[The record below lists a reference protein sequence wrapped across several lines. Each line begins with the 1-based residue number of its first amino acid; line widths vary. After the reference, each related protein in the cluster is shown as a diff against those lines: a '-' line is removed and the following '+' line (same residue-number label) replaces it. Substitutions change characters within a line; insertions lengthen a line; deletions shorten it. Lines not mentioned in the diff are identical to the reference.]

1 MRICIVYI
9 CAYIVLVCIGIYIH
23 AYVHFLCGCN
33 IEARRAFVPC
43 IPCSRF
49 SSLQPLRSLLPP
61 GSILWP
67 FAPPY
72 LYRRPRVPFA
82 VPFALKRLQRSFYS
96 VFRAVLS
103 DPNFRRVLLYLLHR
117 SSLSHGSKHGKNAVI
132 RGRGAP
138 WGAGRAARLTLRTI
152 FYFLFP
158 KIFFLENPLS
168 PSASCPFQCQNPV
181 FLVPLRVCVP
191 KKPRRSPNLLK
202 ETPF

>member
-1 MRICIVYI
+1 MYSLYLCVHCFSVYR
-9 CAYIVLVCIGIYIH
+9 YIYSCVCSFFVRLQHWG
-23 AYVHFLCGCN
+23 A
-33 IEARRAFVPC
+33 ARF
-43 IPCSRF
+43 CSF
-49 SSLQPLRSLLPP
+49 ATFAAVFIIAAV
-61 GSILWP
+61 SITFAASCVGFWL

-72 LYRRPRVPFA
+72 LYRRFCVPFA

-158 KIFFLENPLS
+158 KIFFLENSLS
-168 PSASCPFQCQNPV
+168 PSASCLPFQCQNPSFMV
-181 FLVPLRVCVP
+181 PFLVCVP
-191 KKPRRSPNLLK
+191 TRPRRSPN
-202 ETPF
+202 